1 MPMSMMYNE
10 FNQNLIKQDMYI
22 FLTQRRIFMKK
33 HSVLSL
39 ITCAALLMSGLSMAS
54 CSNTQSQ
61 NGASDSGSEKPTEAE
76 ASAPADITVFG
87 NLNETEDPPLLKKVA
102 MYNAGCINPLSNY
115 ERDIERIRE
124 LNADALRIDLSI
136 GKDGG
141 TGGAD
146 LVSNSYK
153 KTDYDA
159 ATGTYKIDISSLK
172 FNFER
177 LDSVISQ
184 LDKNDVLPYMSWCYI
199 PKPLQENG
207 SWQQL
212 NTKVTNWR
220 EVWEEICYQC
230 TKHYVDLGIEIGYH
244 EILNEPDLFIFMDPE
259 DFRTKV
265 TNDFYE
271 YGVRG
276 ILRADPDAV
285 IGGPAFADG
294 TVATQDWL
302 GFFKKLEEKDLQLDF
317 FSFHSYLDGETWFI
331 PENKRAQS
339 ATNELETVVARLVG
353 DKRYV
358 TTAVH
363 INEYSYLNADTGA
376 NDGRASTF
384 NKNYGA
390 CLTLDSIM
398 EISERT
404 SVQWIYWA
412 QFMESTFGEDPYGLI
427 EHTGGNIK
435 APFNAI
441 KMFNDMPTLRYKT
454 EMQAVKGK
462 NTDGLTAL
470 LSKEDGRTGI
480 LVWNSS
486 DMVKKDVA
494 IKVDGSDFSEGTR
507 RVYKIDG
514 NNGNYF
520 SSPGTAELRATDVE
534 KISANGTVW
543 QGNIPAYGVVYI
555 TLTEGDECKD
565 FTKWENRTDF
575 ADIIRTD
582 YYYED
587 RYRGLAGSRENYTDF
602 KNGTVGSFSHFER
615 DSFTMYLGMGDS
627 RGLNGNYVGQAHA
640 NAAVLAVNIPTKFNC
655 DITLEGELK
664 LVNEN
669 TALGIRIDFYDDAT
683 GKFTKSVYFHNGIY
697 NEARNPNAQDEKL
710 GALAYYPW
718 GTQTAPDGVVKINGD
733 TFEIDL
739 SQYAP
744 DGWCDGECR
753 AQISFDM
760 QNTGAGTRAAIR
772 LYR

>member
-1 MPMSMMYNE
+1 
-10 FNQNLIKQDMYI
+10 MYI
-22 FLTQRRIFMKK
+22 FNSEEEFIMKK
-33 HSVLSL
+33 RSFLSL
-39 ITCAALLMSGLSMAS
+39 ITCAALLTSGLSLAS
-54 CSNTQSQ
+54 CSNTPPE
-61 NGASDSGSEKPTEAE
+61 GTSDSGTEVPTETE
-76 ASAPADITVFG
+76 APTTADITIFG

-115 ERDIERIRE
+115 ERDIKRIRE

-146 LVSNSYK
+146 LVSNDYK
-153 KTDYDA
+153 KIDYNA
-159 ATGTYKIDISSLK
+159 ANGTYKIDISSLK

-177 LDSVISQ
+177 LDSVIAQ
-184 LDKNDVLPYMSWCYI
+184 LDENDVLPYMSWCYI
-199 PKPLQENG
+199 PKPLQEDG

-220 EVWEEICYQC
+220 EVWEEICYRC
-230 TKHYVDLGIEIGYH
+230 TKHYIDLGIEIGYH
-244 EILNEPDLFIFMDPE
+244 EILNEPDLFIFMDPA
-259 DFRTKV
+259 DFCTKV

-294 TVATQDWL
+294 KVATEDWL
-302 GFFKKLEEKDLQLDF
+302 GFFKTLDEKDLQLDF

-331 PENKRAQS
+331 PESKRAQS

-376 NDGRASTF
+376 NDGRKSTF
-384 NKNYGA
+384 NKSYGA
-390 CLTLDSIM
+390 VKTLDSIM
-398 EISERT
+398 EISNRT

-427 EHTGGNIK
+427 EHIEGKVK

-441 KMFNDMPTLRYKT
+441 KMFNDMPTLRYKMT
-454 EMQAVKGK
+454 VENGK
-462 NTDGLTAL
+462 TKASGLSTL
-470 LSKEDGRTGI
+470 LSKEDGRVGI

-486 DMVKKDVA
+486 NKTKNDVA
-494 IKVDGSDFSEGTR
+494 INLEGSDFSEGTR
-507 RVYKIDG
+507 RVYKIDT

-520 SSPGTAELRATDVE
+520 SSPSTAELRATDVGT
-534 KISANGTVW
+534 ISADGTVW
-543 QGNIPAYGVVYI
+543 QGSIPAYGVVYI

-565 FTKWENRTDF
+565 FTKWENRVDF

-615 DSFTMYLGMGDS
+615 DSFTMYLGMGDCK
-627 RGLNGNYVGQAHA
+627 GLNGKYAGQAHA
-640 NAAVLAVNIPTKFNC
+640 NAAVLAEHIPTKFNC
-655 DITLEGELK
+655 DITFEGELK

-669 TALGIRIDFYDDAT
+669 TALGVRIDFYDDAT

-697 NEARNPNAQDEKL
+697 NEARNPSAQDEKL
-710 GALAYYPW
+710 SKLAYYPW
-718 GTQTAPDGVVKINGD
+718 GTQSAPDTVAEMSGD

-739 SQYAP
+739 SKYAP
-744 DGWCDGECR
+744 DGWCDGSRR

-760 QNTGAGTRAAIR
+760 QNTGAGTRAAIK
-772 LYR
+772 LYN